1 MSLLLTIYENLA
13 DYVSDR
19 FQLNSPYQSQRVI
32 PMVMRVQEE
41 SILTRLYEQME
52 NGLLIPYDLFPNKNK
67 TTSPR
72 SPTCVP
78 LLPNVN
84 TVDLGV

>member
-1 MSLLLTIYENLA
+1 MSLLVTLYENIT

-19 FQLNSPYQSQRVI
+19 FRLGILYQSQRVI
-32 PMVMRVQEE
+32 PMVMLAQEE

-52 NGLLIPYDLFPNKNK
+52 KGLLIPYDLFPKKNKN
-67 TTSPR
+67 TSPR

-78 LLPNVN
+78 LLPDVN
-84 TVDLGV
+84 KVDLGV